1 MKVRLVSKDP
11 SLYRVCREALLP
23 LDDRHWDFGSVTT
36 WELGLDADIWIWDCD
51 GDEEFPSDSWLREE
65 HKIIFIVD
73 RSRIVLFRDLLPIEA
88 ARILLKPVRP
98 GLLQDFLQRMLA
110 EVAASPGNANDPST
124 ADRMRV
130 ERDLLLQ
137 HLLEANLKLQEYEH
151 DRTGFLARAAHDLR
165 APLVAIAGYC
175 GMLFDRQLGPLNE
188 GQLTALQKMQHSVRR
203 MTRLA
208 NGMLQISVGRE
219 PDSEPAKKVGDI
231 NALIQ
236 RAIDEVKP
244 VAESKQLN
252 LNVDVTP
259 PPEPLQFEP
268 WQIEQV
274 LVNLLDNACRLT
286 RRGESVL
293 VKAFP
298 TFWDRRASH
307 VTETP
312 SSGDRRSNQIQ
323 RPNAYKV
330 EVRNTVRCV
339 RNGGPRAPE
348 ESNADSTYNGSV
360 RAGLGLA
367 ICREIISAHKGMVST
382 ETGPQ
387 GASFGFL
394 LPMVQKKT
402 TQSAPPLHRVKSAS

>member
-1 MKVRLVSKDP
+1 
-11 SLYRVCREALLP
+11 
-23 LDDRHWDFGSVTT
+23 
-36 WELGLDADIWIWDCD
+36 
-51 GDEEFPSDSWLREE
+51 
-65 HKIIFIVD
+65 
-73 RSRIVLFRDLLPIEA
+73 
-88 ARILLKPVRP
+88 
-98 GLLQDFLQRMLA
+98 MLA

-323 RPNAYKV
+323 RPNAYRV
-330 EVRNTVRCV
+330 EVRNTVRSL